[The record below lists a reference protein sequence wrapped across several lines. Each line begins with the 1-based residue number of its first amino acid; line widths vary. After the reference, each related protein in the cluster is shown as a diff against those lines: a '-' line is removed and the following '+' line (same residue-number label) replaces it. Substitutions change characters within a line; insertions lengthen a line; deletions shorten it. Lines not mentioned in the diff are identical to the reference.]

1 VANFFKKEVPLRC
14 SKNVMKARG
23 GGVSRSFSDDDGAV
37 MKISIIIIIIII
49 IIRIQ
54 IHYYILFFFAR
65 CLLV

>member
-1 VANFFKKEVPLRC
+1 MLEKRDESA
-14 SKNVMKARG
+14 

-54 IHYYILFFFAR
+54 IHYYILFFLAR

>member
-1 VANFFKKEVPLRC
+1 MANFFKKEVPLRC
-14 SKNVMKARG
+14 SKNVMKAR